1 MSRESV
7 YTIPYSRI
15 PVGSKVILYGAGK
28 MGKNYYQNIK
38 KLNRLNLVAI
48 LDRNAA
54 TLFKVW
60 SDVSILEPK
69 AIVNLNY
76 DYILI
81 TIEDETIANI
91 VKNDLHQYGVSEKKI
106 IWLGEELD
114 VKKESAI
121 EAHKFVMRAFSNFKQ
136 RFYIFM
142 LPEHGNTG
150 DYAIGYAEQKF
161 LNHYFNQYDL
171 YGITSVEWL
180 KAKDFLI
187 NIINE
192 NDVIFIN
199 GGGFF
204 GDLRGDDA
212 TYKDI
217 VDKFPNNKKI
227 FFPNNLTYKYEP
239 TSDNVALMEDIQ
251 WIKKQRDLHIFLR
264 ERKSFNLLKK
274 YINNC
279 YLAPDMAFLLN
290 FPNLYTERN
299 GKVLCCLRDDCEKKF
314 TKEKIL
320 EEQLLKGGL
329 RYDKFD
335 IYTKTYFSQELGMD
349 LLEYVINKFQKYDC
363 IITDRLHGMILAV
376 IANIPCIAIDNTTGK
391 ISGVYE
397 WIQNKGYAQMIEESD
412 LDNLVEIIHKVC
424 DKKISAGEYRP
435 QMEWFDAMAIKINE
449 ILNV

>member
-1 MSRESV
+1 
-7 YTIPYSRI
+7 
-15 PVGSKVILYGAGK
+15 
-28 MGKNYYQNIK
+28 
-38 KLNRLNLVAI
+38 
-48 LDRNAA
+48 
-54 TLFKVW
+54 
-60 SDVSILEPK
+60 
-69 AIVNLNY
+69 
-76 DYILI
+76 
-81 TIEDETIANI
+81 
-91 VKNDLHQYGVSEKKI
+91 
-106 IWLGEELD
+106 
-114 VKKESAI
+114 
-121 EAHKFVMRAFSNFKQ
+121 
-136 RFYIFM
+136 
-142 LPEHGNTG
+142 
-150 DYAIGYAEQKF
+150 
-161 LNHYFNQYDL
+161 
-171 YGITSVEWL
+171 
-180 KAKDFLI
+180 
-187 NIINE
+187 
-192 NDVIFIN
+192 
-199 GGGFF
+199 
-204 GDLRGDDA
+204 
-212 TYKDI
+212 
-217 VDKFPNNKKI
+217 
-227 FFPNNLTYKYEP
+227 
-239 TSDNVALMEDIQ
+239 MEDIQ
-251 WIKKQRDLHIFLR
+251 WIKGQRDLHIFLR
-264 ERKSFNLLKK
+264 EKKSFNLLKK